1 MFWLIETQEQFEE
14 FKYHI
19 GREVFAVP
27 VERHPEIH
35 PGIYSP
41 LGLYIRNLDQNQDR
55 GYFINFYHP
64 EALKFDPS
72 QVKDLLS
79 GLEKIYTPDKKAF
92 NYFYFGQNVLDIGIG
107 NQVEVKKNQT
117 HQYFSQKFYSDEN
130 LNSIIP
136 IVKHFEQ
143 CEELYNAYSS
153 IIEKYEYNQYNQD
166 FSDVFWFIER
176 NGLKVNSA
184 FERYFN
190 LERPFLNRYNEWVF
204 SQYNL
209 NTVTGRPSNAFN
221 TINFAAL
228 NKENGCRSVFIPRN
242 DFLLEIDLTAYHPTL
257 IAQIVGYESKTGD
270 IYEDFAQEFE
280 MERSEAKNL
289 VFRQLYGNIYDQY
302 KEFEFFKL
310 TKEFISKI
318 WSGFMKDGKVTGFK
332 SGQVFKA
339 KDLENMNPQKL
350 FNYLIQNLE
359 TANNVELLKDILYLI
374 NNKKTE
380 LILYTYDAFLFD
392 FSKEDKETLKSILA
406 IFEEKKLRVKLTYG
420 TDYDSARPL

>member
-1 MFWLIETQEQFEE
+1 MFWLIESQEQFEE

-41 LGLYIRNLDQNQDR
+41 LGLYIRNLDQDQDR

-72 QVKDLLS
+72 QAKDLLS

-359 TANNVELLKDILYLI
+359 TANNVELLKDILYII
-374 NNKKTE
+374 NNTKTE

>member
-1 MFWLIETQEQFEE
+1 MFWLIESQEQFEE

-64 EALKFDPS
+64 EALKFDPL

-92 NYFYFGQNVLDIGIG
+92 NYFYFDQNVLDVGIG

-117 HQYFSQKFYSDEN
+117 YQYFSQKFYSDEN

-143 CEELYNAYSS
+143 CESLFDAYSS
-153 IIEKYEYNQYNQD
+153 IIEKYEYSQYKQD
-166 FSDVFWFIER
+166 ISDVFWFIER

-184 FERYFN
+184 FERYFE

-209 NTVTGRPSNAFN
+209 NTLTGRPSNAFN

-257 IAQIVGYESKTGD
+257 ISQLVGYESKTGD
-270 IYEDFAQEFE
+270 IYEDFAEQFE

-302 KEFEFFKL
+302 KDFEFFRL
-310 TKEFISKI
+310 TKGFISKV
-318 WSGFMKDGKVTGFK
+318 WSGFMKDGEVAGFK

-359 TANNVELLKDILYLI
+359 TANNVELLKDILYII
-374 NNKKTE
+374 NNTKTE

-406 IFEEKKLRVKLTYG
+406 IFEEKKLKVKLTYG

>member
-1 MFWLIETQEQFEE
+1 MFWLIESQEQFEE

-92 NYFYFGQNVLDIGIG
+92 NYFYFGQNVLDVGIG

-117 HQYFSQKFYSDEN
+117 YQYFSQKFYSDEN

-143 CEELYNAYSS
+143 SEELFSQYKP
-153 IIEKYEYNQYNQD
+153 IVEKYEYNQYKQD
-166 FSDVFWFIER
+166 ISDVFWFIER

-184 FERYFN
+184 FERYFE

-209 NTVTGRPSNAFN
+209 NTLTGRPSNAFN

-242 DFLLEIDLTAYHPTL
+242 DFLLELDLTAYHPTL
-257 IAQIVGYESKTGD
+257 ISQLVGYESKTGD
-270 IYEDFAQEFE
+270 IYEDFAEQFE

-302 KEFEFFKL
+302 KDFEFFRL
-310 TKEFISKI
+310 TKEFISKV
-318 WSGFMKDGKVTGFK
+318 WSGFMKDGEVAGFK

-359 TANNVELLKDILYLI
+359 TANNVELLKDILYII
-374 NNKKTE
+374 NSTKTE

>member
-1 MFWLIETQEQFEE
+1 MFWLIESQEQFEE

-41 LGLYIRNLDQNQDR
+41 LGLYIRNVDQNQDR

-79 GLEKIYTPDKKAF
+79 GLEKVYTPDKKAF
-92 NYFYFGQNVLDIGIG
+92 NYFYFGNNVLDVGIG

-117 HQYFSQKFYSDEN
+117 LQYFSQKFYSDEN

-143 CEELYNAYSS
+143 CEELFNQHKP
-153 IIEKYEYNQYNQD
+153 IIEKYEYNQYKQD
-166 FSDVFWFIER
+166 ISDVFWFIER

-184 FERYFN
+184 FERYFE

-209 NTVTGRPSNAFN
+209 NTLTGRPSNAFN

-257 IAQIVGYESKTGD
+257 ISQLVGYNSPTGD
-270 IYEDFAQEFE
+270 IYEDFAEQFS
-280 MERSEAKNL
+280 MDRSEAKNL

-302 KEFEFFKL
+302 KEFEFFRL
-310 TKEFISKI
+310 TQAFIADI
-318 WSGFMKDGKVTGFK
+318 WKDYMADGKVEGFL
-332 SGQVFKA
+332 SGQVFHS

-359 TANNVELLKDILYLI
+359 TANNVALLKDILYII
-374 NNKKTE
+374 NNRKTK
-380 LILYTYDAFLFD
+380 LVLYTYDAFLFD
-392 FSKEDKETLKSILA
+392 FSKEDKETLKSILE
-406 IFEEKKLRVKLTYG
+406 IFEEKKLKVKLTYG
-420 TDYDSARPL
+420 PDYDSAQPL

>member
-19 GREVFAVP
+19 GKEIFAVP

-79 GLEKIYTPDKKAF
+79 SLEKIYTPDKKAF

-359 TANNVELLKDILYLI
+359 TANNVELLKDIL
-374 NNKKTE
+374 T
-380 LILYTYDAFLFD
+380 ILNGCRSKPTLYVYDALLLD
-392 FSKEDKETLKSILA
+392 VAKEDKSKIVAVLEVLDRRGFLYKI
-406 IFEEKKLRVKLTYG
+406 KKGFNYG
-420 TDYDSARPL
+420 EIV

>member
-1 MFWLIETQEQFEE
+1 MFWLIETQEQLEE
-14 FKYHI
+14 VKYHI
-19 GREVFAVP
+19 GKEIFAVP

-64 EALKFDPS
+64 EALKFNPS

-79 GLEKIYTPDKKAF
+79 NLEKIYTPDKKAF

-153 IIEKYEYNQYNQD
+153 IIEKYGYNQYNQD

-374 NNKKTE
+374 NKKKTE

>member
-19 GREVFAVP
+19 GREIFAVP

-41 LGLYIRNLDQNQDR
+41 LGLYIRNVDQNQDR

-64 EALKFDPS
+64 EALKFDPL

-79 GLEKIYTPDKKAF
+79 GLNKIYTPDKKAF
-92 NYFYFGQNVLDIGIG
+92 NYFYFGQNVLDVGLG

-117 HQYFSQKFYSDEN
+117 LQYFNQKFYSDEN

-143 CEELYNAYSS
+143 CEYIFSQYQS
-153 IIEKYEYNQYNQD
+153 IIDKYEYNQYKQD
-166 FSDVFWFIER
+166 ISDVFWFIER

-184 FERYFN
+184 FERYFE
-190 LERPFLNRYNEWVF
+190 LERPFLNRYKEWVF
-204 SQYNL
+204 TQYNL
-209 NTVTGRPSNAFN
+209 NTLTGRPSNAFN

-257 IAQIVGYESKTGD
+257 ISQLVGYKSKTGD
-270 IYEDFAQEFE
+270 IYEDFAQEFS

-302 KEFEFFKL
+302 KDFEFFRL
-310 TKEFISKI
+310 TKEFIADVWKDFMADGEFE
-318 WSGFMKDGKVTGFK
+318 GFM

-359 TANNVELLKDILYLI
+359 TANNVALLKDILYII
-374 NNKKTE
+374 NNTETE

-392 FSKEDKETLKSILA
+392 FSKEDKQTLKAILNV
-406 IFEEKKLRVKLTYG
+406 FEDKELNVKLTYG
-420 TDYDSARPL
+420 PNYDSTTSL

>member
-14 FKYHI
+14 FKYCI
-19 GREVFAVP
+19 GREIFAVP

-79 GLEKIYTPDKKAF
+79 SLEKIYTPDKKAF
-92 NYFYFGQNVLDIGIG
+92 NYFYFGQNVLDVGIG
-107 NQVEVKKNQT
+107 NRIEVKKNQT

-143 CEELYNAYSS
+143 CEELFNQYKP
-153 IIEKYEYNQYNQD
+153 IIEKYEYSQYKQD
-166 FSDVFWFIER
+166 ISDVFWFIER

-184 FERYFN
+184 FERYFE
-190 LERPFLNRYNEWVF
+190 LERPFLNRYNEWAF

-209 NTVTGRPSNAFN
+209 NTLTGRPSNAFN

-257 IAQIVGYESKTGD
+257 ISQLVGYNSPTGD
-270 IYEDFAQEFE
+270 IYEDFAEQFE

-302 KEFEFFKL
+302 KDFEFFKL
-310 TKEFISKI
+310 TKEFIADVWKD
-318 WSGFMKDGKVTGFK
+318 FMADGEFEGFK

-359 TANNVELLKDILYLI
+359 TANNVELLKDILYII
-374 NNKKTE
+374 NNTKTE